1 MAFNCKTIIQY
12 CFNIHQF
19 KTTLWFLVNTDL
31 TKNQILK
38 ARASKGKQ
46 KLLVAA
52 VQKLYD
58 SFVNEPQLTG
68 GTNRPNGI

>member
-1 MAFNCKTIIQY
+1 MALNCKTIIQY
-12 CFNIHQF
+12 CFNIYQF

-38 ARASKGKQ
+38 ASCDKGKQ

-68 GTNRPNGI
+68 WD

>member
-12 CFNIHQF
+12 CFNIYQF

-46 KLLVAA
+46 GQAKVIGCSGPK
-52 VQKLYD
+52 V
-58 SFVNEPQLTG
+58 V
-68 GTNRPNGI
+68 